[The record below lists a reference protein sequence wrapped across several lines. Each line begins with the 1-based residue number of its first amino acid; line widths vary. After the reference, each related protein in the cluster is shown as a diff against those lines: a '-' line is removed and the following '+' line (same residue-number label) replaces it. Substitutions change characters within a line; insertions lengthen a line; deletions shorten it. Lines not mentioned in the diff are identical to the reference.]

1 MLFLLLF
8 AQPEPVSL
16 QIERTDG
23 VPAETT
29 REVLQA
35 LDRSVERWAGAR
47 LRFDLEPFPA
57 CTDRRLCLREWF
69 VAGGS
74 SSIVLLSLFGGVSR
88 SRVIAE
94 RIQRGQEQGRR
105 VVRDLP
111 AARSAWDPLV
121 EELAH
126 ELFAEGEL
134 RVNLVAPAPVQ
145 AEPPRVIPLILAGG
159 AALSALSAA
168 GFTVSSVSARQELP
182 ETVLSREEYEPLR
195 SRADTHA
202 AAAIILGGSAIV
214 LGIGALIVAFSD

>member
-8 AQPEPVSL
+8 TQLEPVSL

-23 VPAETT
+23 VPADTT
-29 REVLQA
+29 REVLHA

-57 CTDRRLCLREWF
+57 CTDRRLCLQEWF
-69 VAGGS
+69 VGGGT

-94 RIQRGQEQGRR
+94 RIQRGQERGRR

-111 AARSAWDPLV
+111 ESPSAWDPLID
-121 EELAH
+121 ELVR

-134 RVNLVAPAPVQ
+134 RVNLVAPAPGQ
-145 AEPPRVIPLILAGG
+145 PDPPPVIPLIMAGG
-159 AALSALSAA
+159 AALSALAAA
-168 GFTVSSVSARQELP
+168 GFTVSSIAAREELP
-182 ETVLSREEYEPLR
+182 GTVLSREEYEPLR

-202 AAAIILGGSAIV
+202 AAAIILGGSAV
-214 LGIGALIVAFSD
+214 LLGIGALIVAFSD